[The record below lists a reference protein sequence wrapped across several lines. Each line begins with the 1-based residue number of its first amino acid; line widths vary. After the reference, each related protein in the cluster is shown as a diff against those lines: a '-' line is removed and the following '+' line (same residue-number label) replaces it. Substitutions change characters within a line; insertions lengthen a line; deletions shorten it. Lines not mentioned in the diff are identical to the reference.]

1 MKSYTLESLT
11 RFTDG
16 IVYVALVGA
25 MLVSL
30 SNLAIAENAESNNTV
45 AVKTQVHDVTKLPAT
60 SAGVI
65 TGTTLHQPQL
75 FVPNIQ
81 QQLQLKIEAKMQQ
94 QLKPVKVN
102 RVAAR

>member
-1 MKSYTLESLT
+1 MKSYTFDSVT

-30 SNLAIAENAESNNTV
+30 SNLAVAENVESIDNVQTTV
-45 AVKTQVHDVTKLPAT
+45 QVHEVTELPAT
-60 SAGVI
+60 AVGNIS
-65 TGTTLHQPQL
+65 HQTQL
-75 FVPNIQ
+75 LVPNIQ

-94 QLKPVKVN
+94 QLNPVKVN
-102 RVAAR
+102 QVASR